1 MKKKKYLG
9 RKIFA
14 IVMIFF
20 NGDVIS
26 VNGFDVENKKYTLI
40 VFKKQLTKIV
50 KLIIFKAS

>member
-40 VFKKQLTKIV
+40 VF
-50 KLIIFKAS
+50 